1 MEISLSHTQRAIDL
15 LTYSELLEVRDAI
28 DAEIRRR
35 KASQQVATFKAGDQV
50 TFLHESTTYF
60 ATVIRVN
67 PKTITVV
74 TQSPRAGTW
83 RISPSFLTQIR
94 QANTI

>member
-1 MEISLSHTQRAIDL
+1 MSYTQRAIESL
-15 LTYSELLEVRDAI
+15 SYSELLEIKDAI
-28 DAEIRRR
+28 DTEIRRR

-94 QANTI
+94 QANTG